1 MPNNNKNN
9 NTLTLGET
17 QKPSLALHIWTDD
30 GMVDICYD
38 AADGDDAAGAD
49 DGDDG
54 DDDDDGGGGDDAHC
68 TYGQR
73 FVLFGI
79 GLHSSD
85 YFATPDSLPL
95 EHKYTNTPIHFYNQ
109 ISIN

>member
-1 MPNNNKNN
+1 
-9 NTLTLGET
+9 
-17 QKPSLALHIWTDD
+17 
-30 GMVDICYD
+30 MVDICYD
-38 AADGDDAAGAD
+38 AADGVDDDHD
-49 DGDDG
+49 DGGSG
-54 DDDDDGGGGDDAHC
+54 DGGGDDAHC

-95 EHKYTNTPIHFYNQ
+95 EHKYTNTPMYWCICVFVL
-109 ISIN
+109 